1 VIPASDDTEWRNPAA
16 GTLLT
21 PRGSAQVLQD
31 VRVHGIEGAREVI
44 VMTPIGDELARW
56 KLESTD
62 ERFPNVEVAVDDAG
76 RVYVADDAQKAI
88 LVYEPE

>member
-1 VIPASDDTEWRNPAA
+1 
-16 GTLLT
+16 
-21 PRGSAQVLQD
+21 
-31 VRVHGIEGAREVI
+31 
-44 VMTPIGDELARW
+44 MTPIGDELARW